1 MAHRIASFHLQ
12 RDGSAVRAMARLG
25 TDRLRLRS
33 VPGLRFWR
41 LLGTGHG
48 SNTGRGADPHRTALF
63 AVWEDSSHLDAFLA
77 SSLVQERQ
85 AAADEWFV
93 VRLLVLGGQGVWRGF
108 DVLGAVDTAVPSAA
122 GEDPVAVVTQANVK
136 VRHWRTFGKAGGPVS
151 DELQSAPGLLRVAG
165 VGEAPIGR
173 QATFSLWRSAAE
185 LQHFAYRMPRHAEV
199 VRRTRAEGWYGEEL
213 FARFHPFGA
222 EGTWDGTNP
231 LAP

>member
-1 MAHRIASFHLQ
+1 M
-12 RDGSAVRAMARLG
+12 VRLG

-48 SNTGRGADPHRTALF
+48 SDTGPSADPHRTALF
-63 AVWEDSSHLDAFLA
+63 AVWDDSSDLDAFLT
-77 SSLVQERQ
+77 SPLVQERQ
-85 AAADEWFV
+85 AAAEEWFV
-93 VRLLVLGGQGVWRGF
+93 VRLLVLGGQGAWRGF
-108 DVLGAVDTAVPSAA
+108 DVLSAVDAA
-122 GEDPVAVVTQANVK
+122 SGDGAGPVAVITRANVK

-151 DELQSAPGLLRVAG
+151 DELQTAPGLLRVAG

-173 QATFSLWRSAAE
+173 QATFSLWRSADD

-222 EGTWDGTNP
+222 EGTWDGAPP
-231 LAP
+231 LPA